1 MKHPQVLV
9 VERNGRLAQLL
20 RVPCQERG
28 WALREPRQVEHCLEL
43 LRADC
48 PAALV
53 VRLGGKLEQEL
64 GLLERVHW
72 QQPRV
77 RLVAVGEV
85 ENPLLAE
92 LAWDLGAS
100 YVHFPPLPMELLT
113 ATVLRLLECAISEFH
128 HRLDVG
134 DGES

>member
-20 RVPCQERG
+20 RVPCQQRG

-43 LRADC
+43 LREDC
-48 PAALV
+48 PGALV

-72 QQPRV
+72 QFPQV

-85 ENPLLAE
+85 ENPALAD

-100 YVHFPPLPMELLT
+100 YVHFPPVPMELLT
-113 ATVLRLLECAISEFH
+113 DTIFRLVETAI
-128 HRLDVG
+128 
-134 DGES
+134 GERGA